1 MRRLLLI
8 VPFASLVNP
17 GHSTHAQYYPY
28 APPGY
33 YAPGYY
39 PPPNYY
45 RPPPPP
51 QVLFSAA
58 LPGALLLR
66 GTAVLQLRGAACI
79 QLSELRHPGSIQAV
93 QPVKS
98 WNLRCWPATAFA
110 PHAAWR

>member
-45 RPPPPP
+45 RPPLPP
-51 QVLFSAA
+51 QYYSQPPYQAPYYYGAPPSYSSGAPPAYNSANC
-58 LPGALLLR
+58 
-66 GTAVLQLRGAACI
+66 GTPDQFKPCNR
-79 QLSELRHPGSIQAV
+79 
-93 QPVKS
+93 
-98 WNLRCWPATAFA
+98 
-110 PHAAWR
+110 